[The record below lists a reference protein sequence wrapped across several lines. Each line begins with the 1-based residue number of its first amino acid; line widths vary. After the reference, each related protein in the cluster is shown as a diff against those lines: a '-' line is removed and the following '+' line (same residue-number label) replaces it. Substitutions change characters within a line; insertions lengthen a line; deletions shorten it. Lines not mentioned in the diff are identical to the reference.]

1 MHQPTGKRAGGR
13 DSPGKCRYRLDE
25 IDAGRQ
31 RMARADSSEN
41 KRSRFGK
48 ENRGGPEHKEKKW
61 RQQKSRAKSPS
72 PRSTEKASTNPS
84 EMMLVLPRSRSV
96 WIWLLQPTAV
106 FQSGK
111 LRTRQLNKLAIL
123 NMKLLP
129 NIHFVWIYWP
139 CKQTNSKILSSRAA
153 AFPEVFPLSIDSK
166 TVRSSVGPWERSR
179 SGKRAKRFDSIR
191 GSWFHHGSWSILTE

>member
-1 MHQPTGKRAGGR
+1 
-13 DSPGKCRYRLDE
+13 
-25 IDAGRQ
+25 
-31 RMARADSSEN
+31 MARADSSEN

-48 ENRGGPEHKEKKW
+48 ENRGGPEHKEKNGDSK
-61 RQQKSRAKSPS
+61 RAAPSPN

-84 EMMLVLPRSRSV
+84 EMMLVHPRSRSV

-111 LRTRQLNKLAIL
+111 LRTRQLNKLATL

-139 CKQTNSKILSSRAA
+139 YKQTNSKVLSSRAA
-153 AFPEVFPLSIDSK
+153 AFPEVFPLNIDSK
-166 TVRSSVGPWERSR
+166 TVRSSVGPGKGADRV
-179 SGKRAKRFDSIR
+179 SGPRGSIQYGVHGSITVHGASLQSNKTRTAIDDSINE
-191 GSWFHHGSWSILTE
+191 FPEQCPFILSTSSTV